1 MGKLTSLFLC
11 FAVYEWY
18 PSFAAIAVLCNTQ
31 PPNFNGLMLMHL
43 ELAGG
48 PPGSSAYFGV
58 VCQMSGGQLVE
69 AGFGRG
75 DQDNLVLLQVFSFRH
90 PASLGMLS

>member
-1 MGKLTSLFLC
+1 
-11 FAVYEWY
+11 
-18 PSFAAIAVLCNTQ
+18 
-31 PPNFNGLMLMHL
+31 MLMHL

-90 PASLGMLS
+90 PASLGMLLPDPLSSNAPALWVLYGARQWD